1 MKSLRMIGGW
11 KHRIA
16 PLVAALFGVSAA
28 LADIDFAKLSQ
39 ETAQSHRDS
48 KEFVFVWWIPTA
60 ILEVAMKAGLRSSE
74 AERNKILKLVDG
86 YTIFAVAHF
95 RFGTHGEVAVMSRE
109 DLMETSVFRVGN
121 QVVPPEDEAL
131 MPYTVFQ
138 AINLLRPLTSQL
150 VGGVDQGYH
159 FIVYPNRK
167 AGKPMIS
174 PDQAGR
180 FEYSV
185 GGRDFRWKLPLG
197 SVLPPMVDPITGEV
211 FPGNY
216 RYNPFTGG
224 ELRKQGGIAPRWSP
238 LRPAFRDVQP

>member
-1 MKSLRMIGGW
+1 MSVRMIDGL
-11 KHRIA
+11 RNSIV
-16 PLVAALFGVSAA
+16 PLFAMLFWASASM
-28 LADIDFAKLSQ
+28 ADVDFAKLSQ

-48 KEFVFVWWIPTA
+48 KEFVFVWWIPTS
-60 ILEVAMKAGLRSSE
+60 ILEVAMKASLRSSE
-74 AERNKILKLVDG
+74 AERKKILKLVDG

-95 RFGTHGEVAVMSRE
+95 RFGAKGEVAVMSRE

-121 QVVPPEDEAL
+121 QVVAPEDEAL

-150 VGGVDQGYH
+150 VGGVEQGYH

-167 AGKPMIS
+167 AGKPIIS
-174 PDQAGR
+174 PEQPGR

-185 GGRDFRWKLPLG
+185 AGREFRWKLPLG

-224 ELRKQGGIAPRWSP
+224 ELRKQGTIAPRWSP